1 MRTYDAVALSDDDR
15 SARRRWLALAA
26 LAVAQFMVFLD
37 ETVVNVALPSIKT
50 DLGFTQATLGWV
62 VSAYIVVFGGLVLA
76 GGRAADLF
84 GRRRMF
90 LAGTA
95 VFGTASLA
103 DGFAGSQQML
113 IGARVAQGVGAALA
127 TPAALALVTALF
139 PVRAERVKALS
150 VWGALSG
157 LGFAAG
163 ILLGGAITQAASW
176 RWVFLINVPVALGS
190 LVVVLRLG
198 VARGAGA
205 VRRRGRAAGRV
216 RGHRAPQRR
225 PADPGAVRAP
235 PRGPGAQRAAAAAR
249 DLRACDAVLAD

>member
-1 MRTYDAVALSDDDR
+1 MRTYGAAALAGDDR

-84 GRRRMF
+84 GRRRVF

-95 VFGTASLA
+95 VFGVASLA
-103 DGFAGSQQML
+103 DGLAGSQQML
-113 IGARVAQGVGAALA
+113 LGARVAQGIGAALA

-150 VWGALSG
+150 IWGALSG
-157 LGFAAG
+157 RFCRRDPARRRDHPGR
-163 ILLGGAITQAASW
+163 LLAVG
-176 RWVFLINVPVALGS
+176 
-190 LVVVLRLG
+190 VLDQRPGRAG
-198 VARGAGA
+198 VAG
-205 VRRRGRAAGRV
+205 GRAAAGNR
-216 RGHRAPQRR
+216 
-225 PADPGAVRAP
+225 
-235 PRGPGAQRAAAAAR
+235 
-249 DLRACDAVLAD
+249 